1 MAPWDWVSVT
11 CPYVDGIRIAQCV
24 GTCRDPHTGEEM
36 NQQEYRSKE
45 VLHTVYLPT
54 KHTRGPRYAK
64 YDIPLACTCV
74 RRSNGRNGHNNS
86 SSNNLMAHLRTIAKA
101 HKSSC
106 SCESKKK

>member
-1 MAPWDWVSVT
+1 MAPWDWVSAT
-11 CPYVDGIRIAQCV
+11 CSFVDGIRIAQCV

-45 VLHTVYLPT
+45 VLYAVYLPVR
-54 KHTRGPRYAK
+54 HGRILRYVE

-74 RRSNGRNGHNNS
+74 RRDNGRNGHNNS
-86 SSNNLMAHLRTIAKA
+86 SANNLMAHLRTITKVQ
-101 HKSSC
+101 KSSC